1 MTDWEIRNMIVT
13 RPTEAFAYIKQLQRE
28 LESVKAEAKIINTL
42 AEVPAI
48 NPVTPAEMK
57 LAIDRVIAIE
67 NIPIPDY
74 CDG

>member
-28 LESVKAEAKIINTL
+28 LESAKAETKIINTL
-42 AEVPAI
+42 TEVPAI